1 MKGLILKD
9 IYNIR
14 IQILLG
20 MALLVL
26 LYIVIWLSKF
36 SNEEI
41 EGLMGVID
49 YGFIDYIT
57 ITVCSSFLLNT
68 ISDDIKS
75 GWAKMQL
82 TMPVSDKAI
91 IGGKLIATGVI
102 VFTLMI
108 FSMICNIVGITV
120 YDLHAE
126 PMIMMPV
133 VIALLQMAVL
143 SAVTVVGYRLQGRVV
158 AVYLAIVLITA
169 GIIAVPIIGFLNYE
183 ISVSELRLIFYA
195 IISPLSVAV
204 VIISFV
210 FGKKA
215 VRNTEI

>member
-1 MKGLILKD
+1 M
-9 IYNIR
+9 
-14 IQILLG
+14 
-20 MALLVL
+20 
-26 LYIVIWLSKF
+26 
-36 SNEEI
+36 
-41 EGLMGVID
+41 ID

-82 TMPVSDKAI
+82 TMPVSDKVI

-120 YDLHAE
+120 YDLPAE
-126 PMIMMPV
+126 PMIMTPV
-133 VIALLQMAVL
+133 VIALLQIAVL

-158 AVYLAIVLITA
+158 AVYLTIVLITT

-183 ISVSELRLIFYA
+183 ISVSALRLIFYA